1 MARSV
6 AHPRGT
12 PDDGE
17 LALLATDGDGN
28 AFAELYDRHEQRVY
42 GFCMRM
48 LSTPHDAADATQ
60 ETFVRML
67 ARLPA
72 LQERDLHFV
81 AYTLA
86 TARNVCYDMIRARRT
101 VQPVAEQ
108 PQPRV
113 PQAAHVEEDPER
125 FALLAATRED
135 VRAANAALPARQRE
149 VLALREVELLSYDEI
164 GELMDLN
171 RNAVAQLVSRARIK
185 LGELLRGSAL
195 ASVGARTPDCER
207 ALPLLGALQDEQD
220 CDPPSDL
227 DWVRAHLAG
236 CETCRLSLAAM
247 QEAGASYRAIGLLAP
262 AVWLRHATI
271 ARAAEYVGADWS
283 HVAGSAPGAHASG
296 ASSSPAGLS
305 PNYPPGLPGSA
316 TQNTA
321 EQTAVG
327 GAAAAGQH
335 TRTAVQRDARS
346 DAGDGTER
354 RRAWTTR
361 RRLTLTLLAGALLA
375 LGVVLVA
382 MAGDTRNGHLASRTA
397 AAVTPAASART
408 VTSAARFN
416 REPDHATAAAIS
428 AKPVSPG
435 QDRASHVHATSS
447 STKPAPQDSDDPR
460 PATHRHRRQ
469 AQSHRPAPAKPTPQP
484 SAPTTTPTTTTP
496 AAATPT
502 ASTPATPPPVSTPT
516 TTSTTSTP
524 TTTTPTTTTESPPP
538 TTPARPGGGGLIP

>member
-1 MARSV
+1 MATSS

-17 LALLATDGDGN
+17 LARLATGGDGH
-28 AFAELYDRHEQRVY
+28 AFAALYDRHEQRVY

-67 ARLPA
+67 ARLPS
-72 LQERDLHFV
+72 LQGRDLHFV

-101 VQPVAEQ
+101 VEPVAEQ

-113 PQAAHVEEDPER
+113 PQTAHIEDDPER
-125 FALLAATRED
+125 FALLAAARED

-195 ASVGARTPDCER
+195 ASVGASSPECER
-207 ALPLLGALQDEQD
+207 ALPLLGTLQDEQD
-220 CDPPSDL
+220 CDPPSGL
-227 DWVRAHLAG
+227 AWVRAHLAG
-236 CETCRLSLAAM
+236 CETCRFNLAAM

-271 ARAAEYVGADWS
+271 ARAAEFVGADWS
-283 HVAGSAPGAHASG
+283 HVAASAPGAHASG
-296 ASSSPAGLS
+296 TNQPMSGASSSPSGLS
-305 PNYPPGLPGSA
+305 PNYPPGLPESA
-316 TQNTA
+316 AQG
-321 EQTAVG
+321 AVG
-327 GAAAAGQH
+327 GAAAGQYS
-335 TRTAVQRDARS
+335 RPVQRGARS
-346 DAGDGTER
+346 GAGDGAER
-354 RRAWTTR
+354 QRAWMTR
-361 RRLTLTLLAGALLA
+361 RRLTWTLIAGALLA

-382 MAGDTRNGHLASRTA
+382 MAGDTRDGQLSSH
-397 AAVTPAASART
+397 PAATVVPAATART
-408 VTSAARFN
+408 VTSAATFTR
-416 REPDHATAAAIS
+416 RPHHGTTAAAP

-435 QDRASHVHATSS
+435 LDRAMHPHTTSL
-447 STKPAPQDSDDPR
+447 STKSTPQDTANHR
-460 PATHRHRRQ
+460 PAADHHRHLVP
-469 AQSHRPAPAKPTPQP
+469 SHRPAPAKPAPQP
-484 SAPTTTPTTTTP
+484 SPPTTTPTTTTP
-496 AAATPT
+496 AATTPT
-502 ASTPATPPPVSTPT
+502 ATTPTTPPPVSTPT
-516 TTSTTSTP
+516 TTP
-524 TTTTPTTTTESPPP
+524 TTTTPTTTTTEPPPP
-538 TTPARPGGGGLIP
+538 TTPTNPGGGLIP

>member
-1 MARSV
+1 MSTQV

-17 LALLATDGDGN
+17 LAQLAAGGDGN

-67 ARLPA
+67 ARLPS
-72 LQERDLHFV
+72 LQGRDLHFV

-101 VQPVAEQ
+101 VEPVAEE

-113 PQAAHVEEDPER
+113 PQAGHVEDDPER
-125 FALLAATRED
+125 FALLAAARED

-149 VLALREVELLSYDEI
+149 VLALREVEQLSYDEI

-195 ASVGARTPDCER
+195 ASVGPSSPDCER
-207 ALPLLGALQDEQD
+207 ALPLLASVQDEQD
-220 CDPPSDL
+220 CDPPSEL
-227 DWVRAHLAG
+227 EWVRAHLAG
-236 CETCRLSLAAM
+236 CGTCRLNLAAM

-271 ARAAEYVGADWS
+271 ARAAEFVGADWS

-296 ASSSPAGLS
+296 TNQPVSESSGSPAGLS
-305 PNYPPGLPGSA
+305 PGSPPGPPES
-316 TQNTA
+316 TEQNAA
-321 EQTAVG
+321 ERLG
-327 GAAAAGQH
+327 
-335 TRTAVQRDARS
+335 RS
-346 DAGDGTER
+346 DVDSGVEGQS
-354 RRAWTTR
+354 AWTTR
-361 RRLTLTLLAGALLA
+361 RRLTWTLLAGALLA

-382 MAGDTRNGHLASRTA
+382 MAGDTRDGYLPFHPAVVAPVATARPVTGTATSTRRPHRGRA
-397 AAVTPAASART
+397 AAGSAGS
-408 VTSAARFN
+408 VL
-416 REPDHATAAAIS
+416 
-428 AKPVSPG
+428 PG
-435 QDRASHVHATSS
+435 LDRATHPHTASL
-447 STKPAPQDSDDPR
+447 STKSTPQDTANHR
-460 PATHRHRRQ
+460 RAAHRHR

-496 AAATPT
+496 AATTPT
-502 ASTPATPPPVSTPT
+502 ATAPATPPPVSTPT
-516 TTSTTSTP
+516 TTPTTTTPTTSTP
-524 TTTTPTTTTESPPP
+524 TTTTTESPPP
-538 TTPARPGGGGLIP
+538 TTPTNPGGGLIP